1 MTAIARVLQPRSAV
15 ASLHRSTFART
26 LLLCLTLLAASPY
39 HAPFS
44 TFKQGHQGH
53 VYSHVAFSQT
63 ASALKMAHERRFA
76 SGFASPDL
84 SAAACGIHAPGGDH
98 APEAARLAG
107 PGPIPRHKRR
117 HYQVRDVIVTI

>member
-1 MTAIARVLQPRSAV
+1 VTAIARVIQPRSAV

-84 SAAACGIHAPGGDH
+84 SASACEPPAVLPATLARPTGGLRT
-98 APEAARLAG
+98 RLSVL
-107 PGPIPRHKRR
+107 RL
-117 HYQVRDVIVTI
+117 